1 MVGRGQVMYM
11 DTLGLKDKVAEW
23 IIREIIIKDH
33 NRVAD
38 RVSVP
43 SAEAVF
49 ALVAIELSEFDHS
62 NNKMNDISI
71 EYSNRVKFVNLLDN

>member
-23 IIREIIIKDH
+23 IIQEIIIKGH

-49 ALVAIELSEFDHS
+49 ALAAIEINNSDHS
-62 NNKMNDISI
+62 NNKRMIS
-71 EYSNRVKFVNLLDN
+71 V

>member
-23 IIREIIIKDH
+23 IIREIIIKVH

-38 RVSVP
+38 HVSVP

-49 ALVAIELSEFDHS
+49 ALVAIEVNNSDHS
-62 NNKMNDISI
+62 NNRMNDISMK
-71 EYSNRVKFVNLLDN
+71 YSNRVKIC